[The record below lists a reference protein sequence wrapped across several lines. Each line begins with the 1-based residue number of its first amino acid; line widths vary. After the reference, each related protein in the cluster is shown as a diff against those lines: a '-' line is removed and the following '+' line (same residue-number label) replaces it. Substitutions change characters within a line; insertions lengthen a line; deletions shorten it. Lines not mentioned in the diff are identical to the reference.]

1 MPTKKMCVVCGFTLP
16 RLQRADTEYCG
27 STCRVR
33 SHRARKRAVYRERWE
48 ELRRLYSEIREREL
62 IRPLSGRYPFPLR
75 ARRSIAALEAQIQEL
90 LELLAGERQQHAKT
104 EQRLADT
111 ETQTAASS
119 NASEEE
125 IERLQEHQRA
135 LERAFKLSE
144 RELKTVREEAEEERH
159 RANQAARERQDAELR
174 VQELEEE
181 MAAREQLPIEPVSVR
196 SQRESKLLSLIQAE
210 RKESAKERR
219 AYLAA
224 QSSSSAH
231 TEALSEQ
238 LSALQ
243 AELLRSQSALSRE
256 MNRSERLQE
265 GTAQMRA
272 ALRRESAGR
281 IGAQRAVGEGRVALD
296 RVRKQR
302 DSLSKHARGVR
313 AEHEARAI
321 GESHAVAALTKERD
335 KARKEAAQAK
345 VDLEEREA
353 KLEEHKQRLKR
364 GLEDLLHRQ
373 ERAVHL
379 HSHDGTYDPS
389 LDPLMTTMLDYLI
402 DSASLAHWQ
411 AGRGL
416 RITGRPLL
424 NEKSLPQQAHDMAMA
439 ARWALVADPPQ
450 SRTRPSN
457 WQPDG
462 VMLDADSESFL
473 CNRIETR
480 QFDRMWKLIRHR
492 PSRHTGFLGR

>member
-16 RLQRADTEYCG
+16 RLQRTDTEYCG

-48 ELRRLYSEIREREL
+48 ELRRLYREIREREL

-90 LELLAGERQQHAKT
+90 LELLAGERQQHAIT
-104 EQRLADT
+104 EQQLAET
-111 ETQTAASS
+111 EAQTSASS
-119 NASEEE
+119 NASAEE
-125 IERLQEHQRA
+125 IERFQEYQRD
-135 LERAFKLSE
+135 LERAWKATE
-144 RELKTVREEAEEERH
+144 RELKSVREEADEERH
-159 RANQAARERQDAELR
+159 RANQAERQLQDAELR
-174 VQELEEE
+174 VQELEKEI
-181 MAAREQLPIEPVSVR
+181 AARDQLPVEPVSER

-224 QSSSSAH
+224 QSSSSTH
-231 TEALSEQ
+231 TEALSKQ

-243 AELLRSQSALSRE
+243 TELVQTQTALSQE

-265 GTAQMRA
+265 GTVQMRA

-281 IGAQRAVGEGRVALD
+281 IGAQNAVGEGRVAFD
-296 RVRKQR
+296 RVKKQR
-302 DSLSKHARGVR
+302 DSLFQHARDVS
-313 AEHEARAI
+313 AEHEVRTK
-321 GESHAVAALTKERD
+321 GESKAVAELTKERD
-335 KARKEAAQAK
+335 QARKEAAQARA
-345 VDLEEREA
+345 DLEEGVA
-353 KLEEHKQRLKR
+353 NLQEHQQRLKR
-364 GLEDLLHRQ
+364 HIEEFIRRKESAIQ
-373 ERAVHL
+373 E
-379 HSHDGTYDPS
+379 HSFDGSYDPN
-389 LDPLMTTMLDYLI
+389 LDPLVKTMLEYLI
-402 DSASLAHWQ
+402 DSSSLAHWQ
-411 AGRGL
+411 AGRSL

-424 NEKSLPQQAHDMAMA
+424 TEKTLLQQAHDLAMA

-450 SRTRPSN
+450 SRTRYSN

-462 VMLDADSESFL
+462 HTLDADSESFL

-480 QFDRMWKLIRHR
+480 QFDRMWKLFPHR
-492 PSRHTGFLGR
+492 PSRHTGFLKR